1 MRGPLVTSS
10 VEADAIIIDPD
21 RLAPVAL
28 WLVEA
33 VSNAQKH
40 AFAGRGGDLKVRFKV
55 AGDTSV
61 LEVRDDGPG
70 MGDRDST
77 GVGRTLMSAFAKQLR
92 GQAEMLEAPGGGSIA
107 RLTFPTPE
115 APQAGH
121 STPPSRA

>member
-1 MRGPLVTSS
+1 
-10 VEADAIIIDPD
+10 
-21 RLAPVAL
+21 
-28 WLVEA
+28 
-33 VSNAQKH
+33 
-40 AFAGRGGDLKVRFKV
+40 
-55 AGDTSV
+55 
-61 LEVRDDGPG
+61 

-121 STPPSRA
+121 STPHSRA